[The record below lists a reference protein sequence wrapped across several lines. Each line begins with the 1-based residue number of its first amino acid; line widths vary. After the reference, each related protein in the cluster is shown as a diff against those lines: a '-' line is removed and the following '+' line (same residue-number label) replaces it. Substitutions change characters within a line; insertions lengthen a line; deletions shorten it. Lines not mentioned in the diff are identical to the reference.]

1 MKQLQYV
8 IFDDYNKHE
17 NPDKQGED
25 GDAGGSELLGYPCV
39 PVGLWLDTR

>member
-1 MKQLQYV
+1 MKGLKHV
-8 IFDDYNKHE
+8 IFDDYNKYE

-39 PVGLWLDTR
+39 PVGLRRDTR